1 MATRTVTSPPLI
13 PPARAALD
21 EHLAASI
28 AGDLDR
34 LAAGYAD
41 DARLLT
47 HDDEQVDGRDRIV
60 AWFAERAE
68 FFRTIRPRAERIEAT
83 ADAAAL
89 DWWADSPNGA
99 FAGRDEF
106 DVDPYGRIT
115 EQRIVSVGRCT
126 RPPSGVRV
134 ELEPPVARLVLDR
147 ADKRNAVSQPML
159 ATMTAAVREFAA
171 RADLRVVVLRGVG
184 PSFCAGEDVAGF
196 DFPDE
201 SVARRFLDGPLTF
214 FEELETL
221 PLPVVVAV
229 HGAALG
235 FGSEVLLVA
244 DAVYAEPGALLGFAE
259 IDHGAVPSV
268 LVTRGLGVLS
278 RRRVADLALTGRRVD
293 AGEALE
299 LGLVHA
305 VVDDPCAEAEG
316 SAAQI
321 ARWDAAATATIQRL
335 VGDGAADDHARAR
348 DFMPRVL
355 TDVEVVA
362 P

>member
-1 MATRTVTSPPLI
+1 MTSPPPV

-21 EHLAASI
+21 EHLAASL
-28 AGDLDR
+28 AHDLER
-34 LAAGYAD
+34 LAAGYAA

-47 HDDEQVDGRDRIV
+47 HQGEQVDGREQIV

-68 FFRTIRPRAERIEAT
+68 FFRSIRPRAERIEVT
-83 ADAAAL
+83 AQGAAL
-89 DWWADSPNGA
+89 EWWADGSNAA

-106 DVDPYGRIT
+106 DVDAHGRIT
-115 EQRIVSVGRCT
+115 EQRIVSVART
-126 RPPSGVRV
+126 ARSHSGVRV

-184 PSFCAGEDVAGF
+184 PAFCAGEDVAGF

-201 SVARRFLDGPLTF
+201 RTARRFLDGPLTF

-221 PLPVVVAV
+221 PLPVVIAV

-244 DAVYAEPGALLGFAE
+244 DAVYAAPGAVLGFAE

-268 LVTRGLGVLS
+268 LVTRGLGVLF
-278 RRRVADLALTGRRVD
+278 RRRVADLALTGRRID
-293 AGEALE
+293 AAEALE

-305 VVDDPCAEAEG
+305 VADDPHVEAERT
-316 SAAQI
+316 AAQV
-321 ARWDAAATATIQRL
+321 AQWDAAATATIQRL

-348 DFMPRVL
+348 DFMPQVL